1 MKASSQSV
9 TLQSFHHT
17 FLAASRSLAL
27 SSKGPSAATTLD
39 HLLDPQQLN
48 RDASIAPSLSLS
60 LSLVAS
66 TLAIDRRFCL
76 EPLPPPPP
84 KLVAIYPAAEKAEKA
99 RRGHNPTKQ
108 SDHGVRARGKG
119 RGGGTARD
127 HRVPPA
133 RTAHGAAQVLRPVAA
148 RGRAGSGCLRATLDR
163 SQGIAG
169 QNGENRGEQNSLR
182 VFRFGLLEASRVLR
196 AGRRSTERGRPRVR
210 RRG

>member
-60 LSLVAS
+60 LSLSLVAS

-76 EPLPPPPP
+76 EPLPPPTKTGRNLPSSGKSRKSEEGP
-84 KLVAIYPAAEKAEKA
+84 QSNKTERSWSACARVGS
-99 RRGHNPTKQ
+99 RRGHGERSPGAPRT
-108 SDHGVRARGKG
+108 DGARSGAG
-119 RGGGTARD
+119 
-127 HRVPPA
+127 PPS
-133 RTAHGAAQVLRPVAA
+133 
-148 RGRAGSGCLRATLDR
+148 RGRAGSGGVGLPPSQPRPLPGHRWTKQRRAEQPQGLQVWTTLGF
-163 SQGIAG
+163 SSA
-169 QNGENRGEQNSLR
+169 
-182 VFRFGLLEASRVLR
+182 ASRTPLH
-196 AGRRSTERGRPRVR
+196 
-210 RRG
+210 